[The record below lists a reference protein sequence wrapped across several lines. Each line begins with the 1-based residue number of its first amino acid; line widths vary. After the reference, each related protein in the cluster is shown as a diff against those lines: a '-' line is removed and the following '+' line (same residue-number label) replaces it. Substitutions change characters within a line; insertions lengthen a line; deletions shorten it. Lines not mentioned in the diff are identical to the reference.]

1 MTNIIAEILR
11 IVHIVS
17 AATWRR
23 LFVAFLAFVIPLL
36 LFVQLADEVGE
47 QETLRYD
54 EQVLLAIYSLSS
66 DTLDRII
73 GATTDL
79 GYTWW
84 VGLVTIVA
92 VSLCVMSRNYKNAL
106 VVVVGVVGSAI
117 INLLLKLFFQR
128 DRPELWERLI
138 TENSYSFPSGHA
150 MASASLAAVI
160 IVILWPT
167 KWRYFALT
175 IGSVYV
181 MYIGFTRMYLG
192 VHYPTDIIAG
202 WLVATSWVAIT
213 TIIVKK
219 LYRWQT

>member
-92 VSLCVMSRNYKNAL
+92 VSLCVKRRNYKNAL

-167 KWRYFALT
+167 KWRYFALA

-219 LYRWQT
+219 LYRRQT

>member
-11 IVHIVS
+11 IVHTVG

-54 EQVLLAIYSLSS
+54 ERVLLAINSLSS

-92 VSLCVMSRNYKNAL
+92 VSLCVKSRNYKNAL

-138 TENSYSFPSGHA
+138 AENSYSFPSGHA

-167 KWRYFALT
+167 KWRYFAVA

-181 MYIGFTRMYLG
+181 VYIGFTRMYLG

-219 LYRWQT
+219 LYRRQT

>member
-92 VSLCVMSRNYKNAL
+92 VSLCVKRRNYKNAL

-167 KWRYFALT
+167 KWRYFALA